1 MPQPASPSSIG
12 RRRFLTS
19 LAALAGGGFAT
30 LVGVAPPAGA
40 EDTVTLWRL
49 NANWGYPVGPNGK
62 TRCTCRACHLH
73 AANKIFRTSDAAV
86 AARIHP
92 CCLCQPES
100 FVVPAGC
107 VTALFASSGGDA
119 TDRRYE
125 GVAAT
130 LSGCFATIPP
140 PAGSVPST
148 PAASSPPSTAVPS
161 LRAPVPAG
169 ATSGTVPVASGSPTA
184 TRSGAAEAGSPS
196 PEANG
201 DTLPV
206 TGIDLGPVIAAAG
219 VLTVAGAVATV
230 VAHESRVGERD
241 GGSADQR

>member
-30 LVGVAPPAGA
+30 LVGIAPPAGA
-40 EDTVTLWRL
+40 ADTVTLWRL
-49 NANWGYPVGPNGK
+49 NASWGYPVGPNGK

-86 AARIHP
+86 AARIHL

-125 GVAAT
+125 GVAAA
-130 LSGCFATIPP
+130 LSGCFATTPA
-140 PAGSVPST
+140 PAGSLQ
-148 PAASSPPSTAVPS
+148 SSPSQSSPS
-161 LRAPVPAG
+161 APPESPPNAIAPASG
-169 ATSGTVPVASGSPTA
+169 AASGSTGPTRTDVPQA
-184 TRSGAAEAGSPS
+184 TSPS
-196 PEANG
+196 AEANG

-206 TGIDLGPVIAAAG
+206 TGVDLGPVVVAAG
-219 VLTVAGAVATV
+219 VLAAAGAVATV
-230 VAHESRVGERD
+230 VAHEGEAGKRERGD
-241 GGSADQR
+241 AAQR

>member
-1 MPQPASPSSIG
+1 MPLPASPSSIG

-30 LVGVAPPAGA
+30 LVGVAPAAGA
-40 EDTVTLWRL
+40 ADTVTLWRL
-49 NANWGYPVGPNGK
+49 NASWGYPVGPNGK

-107 VTALFASSGGDA
+107 LTALFASSGGDA

-125 GVAAT
+125 GVATA
-130 LSGCFATIPP
+130 LSGCFATTPP
-140 PAGSVPST
+140 PPGGSLQPPLSAPPEST
-148 PAASSPPSTAVPS
+148 PNATLPAS
-161 LRAPVPAG
+161 G
-169 ATSGTVPVASGSPTA
+169 AASGSPAA
-184 TRSGAAEAGSPS
+184 TRSDAPQAKSPS
-196 PEANG
+196 AEANG

-206 TGIDLGPVIAAAG
+206 TGIELGSVVLAAG
-219 VLTVAGAVATV
+219 VLSAAGAVATA
-230 VAHESRVGERD
+230 VAHEGQAAKRD
-241 GGSADQR
+241 RGAAGPREGPDADQL

>member
-1 MPQPASPSSIG
+1 MPQSASPSSIG

-30 LVGVAPPAGA
+30 IVGVAPPAGA
-40 EDTVTLWRL
+40 ADTVTLWRL
-49 NANWGYPVGPNGK
+49 NASWGYPVGPNGK

-100 FVVPAGC
+100 FVVPASC
-107 VTALFASSGGDA
+107 VAALFASSGGDS

-125 GVAAT
+125 GVAAA
-130 LSGCFATIPP
+130 LSGCFATAPP
-140 PAGSVPST
+140 PV
-148 PAASSPPSTAVPS
+148 SPPPDGSFQSP
-161 LRAPVPAG
+161 PPGVPAG
-169 ATSGTVPVASGSPTA
+169 ATSGTVPAASGSPTA
-184 TRSGAAEAGSPS
+184 TRSGARQADPPS
-196 PEANG
+196 AEANG

-206 TGIDLGPVIAAAG
+206 TGIDLGPVVVAAG
-219 VLTVAGAVATV
+219 VLTAAGAVATV
-230 VAHESRVGERD
+230 VAHGAEAANRD
-241 GGSADQR
+241 

>member
-40 EDTVTLWRL
+40 ADTVTLWRL
-49 NANWGYPVGPNGK
+49 NASWGYPVGPNGK

-125 GVAAT
+125 GVAAA
-130 LSGCFATIPP
+130 LSGCFATSPP
-140 PAGSVPST
+140 P
-148 PAASSPPSTAVPS
+148 TAVHLAHRHRFRSARRRPRPRNVHRFPGQHLAPS
-161 LRAPVPAG
+161 SGSTGRPPRRDPHRRPAG
-169 ATSGTVPVASGSPTA
+169 HI
-184 TRSGAAEAGSPS
+184 AE
-196 PEANG
+196 
-201 DTLPV
+201 
-206 TGIDLGPVIAAAG
+206 
-219 VLTVAGAVATV
+219 
-230 VAHESRVGERD
+230 R
-241 GGSADQR
+241 

>member
-40 EDTVTLWRL
+40 ADTVTLWRL
-49 NANWGYPVGPNGK
+49 NASWGYPVGPNGK

-86 AARIHP
+86 AARIHL

-107 VTALFASSGGDA
+107 VTELFASSGGDA

-125 GVAAT
+125 GVAAA
-130 LSGCFATIPP
+130 LSGCFATTPP
-140 PAGSVPST
+140 PAGSLTSTPPASAQPST
-148 PAASSPPSTAVPS
+148 SAPPQP
-161 LRAPVPAG
+161 APVPAG
-169 ATSGTVPVASGSPTA
+169 AASRTVPPASGSPTA
-184 TRSGAAEAGSPS
+184 TRTDAPQADSPS
-196 PEANG
+196 AEANG

-206 TGIDLGPVIAAAG
+206 TGIDLGPVVVAAG
-219 VLTVAGAVATV
+219 VLTAAGAVATV
-230 VAHESRVGERD
+230 VAHGAEAANRD
-241 GGSADQR
+241 